1 MFNFDVLH
9 CALSTCPASA
19 NLPSTPLQIQTRR
32 QKLLTMGGL
41 VGTPPT
47 PHRIELRSDHNEEN
61 NCKKS
66 LVNHPPAP
74 KARKKLLS
82 DNAVNGTRNGE
93 LKGLDIKESS
103 KNGQLKLTE
112 YFPVRRSVRKTKTTV
127 LEEQQLA
134 LENLVRRGAEEGL
147 EVRLF
152 GSKGRGVVAAKEFS
166 KGEFVVEYSGELVD
180 IMEAKDREE
189 VYAQNETAGC
199 YMYYFKHNGLQYCID
214 ATKETGRLGRLVNH
228 SRSNPNLVTKTIMV
242 DKKPRL
248 VLLAKD
254 DIRKG
259 EEILYDYGD
268 RSAGDTLGA
277 GGPGAG
283 GDDGIVGGP
292 RTPQQMAAEKRLKQT
307 QAQVDEVVDIM
318 KTNVEKVLE
327 RDQKLSELDDRA
339 DALQQGASQFEQQ
352 AGKLKRK
359 FWLQNL
365 KAMIIMGVIG
375 LVILIIIIMK
385 FMPEEKAAP
394 PVPAVY
400 APISPV
406 EPAVAPADT
415 KTAPVKS

>member
-1 MFNFDVLH
+1 MVR
-9 CALSTCPASA
+9 ASA

-268 RSAGDTLGA
+268 RSK
-277 GGPGAG
+277 
-283 GDDGIVGGP
+283 
-292 RTPQQMAAEKRLKQT
+292 E
-307 QAQVDEVVDIM
+307 
-318 KTNVEKVLE
+318 
-327 RDQKLSELDDRA
+327 S
-339 DALQQGASQFEQQ
+339 LQHHP
-352 AGKLKRK
+352 
-359 FWLQNL
+359 WL
-365 KAMIIMGVIG
+365 A
-375 LVILIIIIMK
+375 
-385 FMPEEKAAP
+385 
-394 PVPAVY
+394 Y
-400 APISPV
+400 
-406 EPAVAPADT
+406 
-415 KTAPVKS
+415 